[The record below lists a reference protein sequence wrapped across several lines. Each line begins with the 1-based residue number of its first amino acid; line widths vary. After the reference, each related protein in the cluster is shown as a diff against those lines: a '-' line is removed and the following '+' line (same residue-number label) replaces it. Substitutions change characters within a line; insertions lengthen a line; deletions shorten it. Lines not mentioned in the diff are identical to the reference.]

1 MDRSDKPRKRRV
13 VLRLGLLALAL
24 LLGWWLAAAP
34 VQRAWA
40 RLVPGAQ
47 DRCRIGSV
55 TPERYAEIV
64 AEVAKL
70 PPIPWERLTA
80 DRPERDREALTDYFR
95 TVLAPIED
103 LDTKIATMHA
113 ILRQAGAEYTWAS
126 GSPNAPLP
134 DSAEGLR
141 RLTYNYNIDV
151 GHVGLWWA
159 VFRSA
164 RIVTIFSRRDD
175 TEQENALDFDQAGLG
190 IPALK
195 RLSYYEQPAS
205 GCTPNP
211 DDALAE
217 IRARKARQP

>member
-1 MDRSDKPRKRRV
+1 MDRSDKPRKCRV
-13 VLRLGLLALAL
+13 ALRLGLLAPAL
-24 LLGWWLAAAP
+24 LFGWWLAAAP

-40 RLVPGAQ
+40 QLVPTAQ

-70 PPIPWERLTA
+70 PPIPWERLIA
-80 DRPERDREALTDYFR
+80 DRPERDKEALTDYFR
-95 TVLAPIED
+95 TVLAPIDD

-113 ILRQAGAEYTWAS
+113 ILRHAGAEYTWAS

-141 RLTYNYNIDV
+141 RLTYNYNIDTW
-151 GHVGLWWA
+151 HVGLWQP
-159 VFRSA
+159 VLRSA
-164 RIVTIFSRRDD
+164 RIVTIFSRQS
-175 TEQENALDFDQAGLG
+175 ENGQESALDFDEAGLL

-195 RLSYYEQPAS
+195 RLSYYVQPAS
-205 GCTPNP
+205 TCTPNP
-211 DDALAE
+211 DDALVE
-217 IRARKARQP
+217 IRARKASQP